1 MLKWAVW
8 LLVLGNAGYFAWS
21 QGHLETL
28 GLKPVEQR
36 EPQRMAQQVRPE
48 VLRLLNGPRANTAA
62 EVDAPAPAAALPAA
76 PGAGAVAPP
85 PASSVAAAP
94 APATPASA
102 PAPFPAPT
110 TAPAPATAPASA
122 TAPAP
127 AATGA
132 VAAGSGPRACWQ
144 AGGFTDDQAE
154 LLRAELALLGLPAS
168 GFAFSEVRSG
178 GRWIVYMG
186 RYDNQQQVDR
196 KKDELRALG
205 VSFREITATGLA
217 PGLAL
222 GTFSTEAAAQQA
234 IQKAERD
241 GIRTAKVAQERA
253 ESQSVTLRLPA
264 ITDSQRGAIDGLGQA
279 MAGKRLQR
287 CG

>member
-1 MLKWAVW
+1 MLKWAIW

-21 QGHLETL
+21 QGYLDTL

-48 VLRLLNGPRANTAA
+48 TLRLLNGPRPETAPVVSA
-62 EVDAPAPAAALPAA
+62 PAPEAPAAVVVEPPLPAPSVSEPVAPAPA
-76 PGAGAVAPP
+76 PP
-85 PASSVAAAP
+85 PSSTV
-94 APATPASA
+94 
-102 PAPFPAPT
+102 
-110 TAPAPATAPASA
+110 
-122 TAPAP
+122 
-127 AATGA
+127 A

-144 AGGFTDDQAE
+144 AGGFTNDQAE

-168 GFAFSEVRSG
+168 GFSFTEVRSG

-205 VSFREITATGLA
+205 VSFREINAPRQA

-222 GTFSTEAAAQQA
+222 GTYYSEAAAQQA
-234 IQKAERD
+234 LQKAERD

-253 ESQSVTLRLPA
+253 ESQSVTVRLPA
-264 ITDSQRGAIDGLGQA
+264 ITDTQRAAIDGLGEA

>member
-21 QGHLETL
+21 QGYLDTL
-28 GLKPVEQR
+28 GLKPAEQR

-48 VLRLLNGPRANTAA
+48 VLRLLNGPRAETAPGVVA
-62 EVDAPAPAAALPAA
+62 TAPAAPV
-76 PGAGAVAPP
+76 AVAPP
-85 PASSVAAAP
+85 PPAPMAAEPAAP
-94 APATPASA
+94 APVPATP
-102 PAPFPAPT
+102 PT
-110 TAPAPATAPASA
+110 V
-122 TAPAP
+122 
-127 AATGA
+127 A
-132 VAAGSGPRACWQ
+132 VAAGNGPRACWQ

-154 LLRAELALLGLPAS
+154 LLRAELALLGVPAS

-205 VSFREITATGLA
+205 VSYREINAPGLA

-234 IQKAERD
+234 LQKAERD

-253 ESQSVTLRLPA
+253 ESQSVTVRLPA
-264 ITDSQRGAIDGLGQA
+264 ITETQRAAIDALGDA

>member
-1 MLKWAVW
+1 MLKWAIW

-21 QGHLETL
+21 QGYLDTL
-28 GLKPVEQR
+28 GLKPTEQR
-36 EPQRMAQQVRPE
+36 EPQRMTQQVRPE
-48 VLRLLNGPRANTAA
+48 LLRLLNGPRAETTPA
-62 EVDAPAPAAALPAA
+62 VVAPAPAAPAAVVVAQPPAA
-76 PGAGAVAPP
+76 PSVPDPVAP
-85 PASSVAAAP
+85 ASV
-94 APATPASA
+94 
-102 PAPFPAPT
+102 PAPT
-110 TAPAPATAPASA
+110 V
-122 TAPAP
+122 
-127 AATGA
+127 A

-144 AGGFTDDQAE
+144 ASGFTDDQAE
-154 LLRAELALLGLPAS
+154 LLRAELALLGLPSS
-168 GFAFSEVRSG
+168 GFAFTEVRSN

-186 RYDNQQQVDR
+186 RYDNQQQADR

-205 VSFREITATGLA
+205 VSFREISAPGLA

-234 IQKAERD
+234 LQKAERD

-253 ESQSVTLRLPA
+253 ESQSVNLRLPA
-264 ITDSQRGAIDGLGQA
+264 ITDTQRAAIDGLGEA

>member
-21 QGHLETL
+21 QGYLDTL
-28 GLKPVEQR
+28 GLKPAEQR

-48 VLRLLNGPRANTAA
+48 VLRLLNGPRAETAPVVVA
-62 EVDAPAPAAALPAA
+62 TAPAAPV
-76 PGAGAVAPP
+76 AVAPP
-85 PASSVAAAP
+85 PPAPMAAEPAAP
-94 APATPASA
+94 APV
-102 PAPFPAPT
+102 
-110 TAPAPATAPASA
+110 
-122 TAPAP
+122 P
-127 AATGA
+127 AAPPTVA
-132 VAAGSGPRACWQ
+132 VAAGNGPRACWQ

-154 LLRAELALLGLPAS
+154 LLRAELALLGVPAS

-205 VSFREITATGLA
+205 VSYREINAPGLA

-234 IQKAERD
+234 LQKAERD

-253 ESQSVTLRLPA
+253 ESQSVTVRLPA
-264 ITDSQRGAIDGLGQA
+264 ITETQRAAIDALGDA

>member
-1 MLKWAVW
+1 MLKWAIW

-21 QGHLETL
+21 QGYLDTL

-48 VLRLLNGPRANTAA
+48 TLRLLNGPRPETAPVVSA
-62 EVDAPAPAAALPAA
+62 PAPEAPAAVVVEPPLPAPSVSEPVAPAPA
-76 PGAGAVAPP
+76 PP
-85 PASSVAAAP
+85 PSSTV
-94 APATPASA
+94 
-102 PAPFPAPT
+102 
-110 TAPAPATAPASA
+110 
-122 TAPAP
+122 
-127 AATGA
+127 A

-144 AGGFTDDQAE
+144 AGGFTNDQAE

-168 GFAFSEVRSG
+168 GFSFTEVRSG

-205 VSFREITATGLA
+205 VSFREINAPGLA

-222 GTFSTEAAAQQA
+222 GTYSSEAAAQQA
-234 IQKAERD
+234 LQKAERD

-253 ESQSVTLRLPA
+253 ESQSVTVRLPA
-264 ITDSQRGAIDGLGQA
+264 ITDTQRAAIDGLGEA

>member
-1 MLKWAVW
+1 MLKWAAW

-21 QGHLETL
+21 QGYLDTL

-36 EPQRMAQQVRPE
+36 EPQRLAQQVRPE
-48 VLRLLNGPRANTAA
+48 ALRLLNGPRAESAQA
-62 EVDAPAPAAALPAA
+62 VAAPAPATVPAA
-76 PGAGAVAPP
+76 
-85 PASSVAAAP
+85 AAAP
-94 APATPASA
+94 APATAA
-102 PAPFPAPT
+102 PPQPAPT
-110 TAPAPATAPASA
+110 AVETAAPAPAPPPTV
-122 TAPAP
+122 
-127 AATGA
+127 A
-132 VAAGSGPRACWQ
+132 VAAGSGPRTCWQ
-144 AGGFTDDQAE
+144 VGGFTSDQAE

-168 GFAFSEVRSG
+168 GFAFTEVRSG

-205 VSFREITATGLA
+205 VSFREITAPGLA

-222 GTFSTEAAAQQA
+222 GTYSSEAAAQQA
-234 IQKAERD
+234 LQRAERD
-241 GIRTAKVAQERA
+241 GIRTGKVAQERA
-253 ESQSVTLRLPA
+253 ESQSFTLRLPS
-264 ITDSQRGAIDGLGQA
+264 ITETQRSAIDGLGEA

>member
-1 MLKWAVW
+1 MLKWAIW

-21 QGHLETL
+21 QGYLDTL

-48 VLRLLNGPRANTAA
+48 TLRLLNGPRPETAPVVSA
-62 EVDAPAPAAALPAA
+62 PVPEAPAAVVVEPPLPAPSVSEPVAPAPA
-76 PGAGAVAPP
+76 PP
-85 PASSVAAAP
+85 PSSTV
-94 APATPASA
+94 
-102 PAPFPAPT
+102 
-110 TAPAPATAPASA
+110 
-122 TAPAP
+122 
-127 AATGA
+127 A

-144 AGGFTDDQAE
+144 AGGFTNDQAE

-168 GFAFSEVRSG
+168 GFSFTEVRSG

-205 VSFREITATGLA
+205 VSFREINAPGLA

-222 GTFSTEAAAQQA
+222 GTYSSEAAAQQA
-234 IQKAERD
+234 LQKAERD

-253 ESQSVTLRLPA
+253 ESQSVTVRLPA
-264 ITDSQRGAIDGLGQA
+264 ITDTQRAAIDGLGEA